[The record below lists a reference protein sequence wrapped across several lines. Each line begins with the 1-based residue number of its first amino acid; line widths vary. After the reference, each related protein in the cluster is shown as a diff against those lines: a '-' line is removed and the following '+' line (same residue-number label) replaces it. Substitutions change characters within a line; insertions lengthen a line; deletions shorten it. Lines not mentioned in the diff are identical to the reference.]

1 MPPLT
6 PTLASYSEC
15 VVYLLTM
22 TAVVIDVCFMPQ
34 ILLNGIYETWWGG
47 GDLVLR
53 QTRENRATMVLRK
66 YIIMQYMR
74 SSQCPH
80 DGSYIGVSFASQKL

>member
-34 ILLNGIYETWWGG
+34 ILLNGIYETWWWGG
-47 GDLVLR
+47 GSGTTPD
-53 QTRENRATMVLRK
+53 
-66 YIIMQYMR
+66 
-74 SSQCPH
+74 
-80 DGSYIGVSFASQKL
+80 